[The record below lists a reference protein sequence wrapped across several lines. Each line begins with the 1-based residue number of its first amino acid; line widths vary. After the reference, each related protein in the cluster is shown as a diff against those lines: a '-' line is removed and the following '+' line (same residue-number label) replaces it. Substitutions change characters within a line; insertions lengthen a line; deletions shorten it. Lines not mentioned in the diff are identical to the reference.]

1 MMVQTDSLTAFW
13 TLSSPQAAVLVDSE
27 VVMELVMVVEAVVV
41 GV

>member
-13 TLSSPQAAVLVDSE
+13 TLSSPRAAVLVDSQ